1 VLAEYVEPLL
11 ALDTLTSIR
20 IGTRAPATWPQ
31 RFTSGADADDALRL
45 FDRVVAAG
53 KHLALMVHYTHPV
66 ELSTELAQ
74 RAVRRLVSTGAN
86 VRMQSPVARHINDA
100 SDVWAD
106 LWREGVRLGCIPYY
120 MFVMRDT
127 GTQKYFELPLARAWE
142 IFQGAY
148 QNVSGIARTA
158 RGPSMSA
165 VPGKVH
171 VLGVADLGDEKVFV
185 LEYLQARNPDLV
197 RRPFLARFD
206 PEATWFDQLKPATE
220 QDKKFFRPSSDAAD
234 DNDEVP

>member
-1 VLAEYVEPLL
+1 
-11 ALDTLTSIR
+11 
-20 IGTRAPATWPQ
+20 
-31 RFTSGADADDALRL
+31 
-45 FDRVVAAG
+45 
-53 KHLALMVHYTHPV
+53 
-66 ELSTELAQ
+66 
-74 RAVRRLVSTGAN
+74 
-86 VRMQSPVARHINDA
+86 
-100 SDVWAD
+100 
-106 LWREGVRLGCIPYY
+106 
-120 MFVMRDT
+120 
-127 GTQKYFELPLARAWE
+127 
-142 IFQGAY
+142 
-148 QNVSGIARTA
+148 
-158 RGPSMSA
+158 MSA